1 MYKYY
6 VLMLYTYILVHINNN
21 KHTRPN
27 KTGKYTCQIINID
40 FLIIVKSS

>member
-1 MYKYY
+1 MS
-6 VLMLYTYILVHINNN
+6 YTYILVQINKH

-27 KTGKYTCQIINID
+27 KTSKHTCQITSID